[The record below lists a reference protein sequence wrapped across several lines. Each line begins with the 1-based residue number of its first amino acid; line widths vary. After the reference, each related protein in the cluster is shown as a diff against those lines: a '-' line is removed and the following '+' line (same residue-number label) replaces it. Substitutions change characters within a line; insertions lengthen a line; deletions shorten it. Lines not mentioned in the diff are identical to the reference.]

1 MKEYCQYFFKNIKKM
16 FSDIKDKNARKKQIA
31 NYLTFSRLLAPFIII
46 PVVLNN
52 NFYLALILTSL
63 FALTDTLD
71 GYFARK
77 YKIISDFGKDLD
89 TVIDKV
95 FATSLLIPLTINKP
109 ILLINVLGEVLISIV
124 GIKAKLDHKNTY
136 SSIIGKLK
144 TTLLSITIALFYA
157 SLIYKLNT
165 TSLNCLIWIN
175 FLFQLLT
182 AITYE
187 ISYKKK

>member
-77 YKIISDFGKDLD
+77 YKI
-89 TVIDKV
+89 
-95 FATSLLIPLTINKP
+95 
-109 ILLINVLGEVLISIV
+109 
-124 GIKAKLDHKNTY
+124 Y
-136 SSIIGKLK
+136 S
-144 TTLLSITIALFYA
+144 F
-157 SLIYKLNT
+157 
-165 TSLNCLIWIN
+165 
-175 FLFQLLT
+175 
-182 AITYE
+182 
-187 ISYKKK
+187 